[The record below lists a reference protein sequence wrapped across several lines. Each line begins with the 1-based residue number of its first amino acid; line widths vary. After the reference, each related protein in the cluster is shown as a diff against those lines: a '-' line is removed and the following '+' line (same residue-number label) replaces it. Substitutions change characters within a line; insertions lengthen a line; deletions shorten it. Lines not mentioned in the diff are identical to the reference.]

1 MGAFVGAVIYND
13 MPNTNGY
20 LGAGYPSGGVAE
32 AYWNFGILGV
42 VAVFLGFGAF
52 HKRITQ
58 WLLLAPSDPLRR
70 ALYVAALLV
79 LQEPS
84 SEQFVP
90 IAQITIIL
98 VVVAYFGVRPL
109 KDRIDSTRQGRLG
122 TRK

>member
-1 MGAFVGAVIYND
+1 M
-13 MPNTNGY
+13 
-20 LGAGYPSGGVAE
+20 AE
-32 AYWNFGILGV
+32 AYWNFGIFGV
-42 VAVFLGFGAF
+42 VAIFLAFGAF

-90 IAQITIIL
+90 MAQITIVL
-98 VVVAYFGVRPL
+98 VAVAYFGVRRV
-109 KDRIDSTRQGRLG
+109 KDRVDSTRQGRLV